1 MKRTQRILQARGVSH
16 HPEAKMS
23 LVKMQRTDGDSVEK
37 LEANTEESLVKYYGR
52 DRVALPGN
60 QADNRENKYRPKV
73 RTW

>member
-1 MKRTQRILQARGVSH
+1 
-16 HPEAKMS
+16 MS

-52 DRVALPGN
+52 DIVALPGN

-73 RTW
+73 WTW

>member
-1 MKRTQRILQARGVSH
+1 LQARGVSH

-37 LEANTEESLVKYYGR
+37 LEANTEASLVKYYGR
-52 DRVALPGN
+52 DIVALPGN

-73 RTW
+73 WTR